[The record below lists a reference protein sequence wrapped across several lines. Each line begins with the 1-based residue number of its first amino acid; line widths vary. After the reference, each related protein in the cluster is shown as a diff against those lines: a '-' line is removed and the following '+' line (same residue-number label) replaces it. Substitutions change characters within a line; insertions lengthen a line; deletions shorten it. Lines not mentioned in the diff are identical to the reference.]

1 MWTLRYHDGTLVVD
15 GASEADLA
23 HLPAGF
29 VWDRRVRAPRGD
41 ALHYPA
47 LVLDLLALG
56 LPFADEARAWDR
68 LSVPHRA
75 QRTPRDYQQGA
86 LDAWVA
92 AQRRGVV
99 VLPTGSGK
107 TFVAELAIAHTQRP
121 TLVVAPTLDL
131 VGQWHARLEASFG
144 VEVGIVGGGHHD
156 VRALT
161 VTTYD
166 SAYLHLARYGD
177 RFGLLVFDEVHHL
190 PAPGYLTATAA
201 SMAPFRLGLTAT
213 LEREDG
219 REAALVDT
227 VGPVVFRRD
236 ITDLSGEY
244 LADYETITL
253 TVALSDTERAAYD
266 AARKRFRDFIASR
279 GIRLGGPGGWNHFL
293 RESARSRAG
302 REAFQAY
309 QVSRRIQHGTE
320 GKLDLLST
328 LLGEEWGRRV
338 LIFTNDNATAYRIS
352 REFLVPCISHQT
364 DVKERRAL
372 LDAFEAGSLPV
383 LVTSK
388 VLNEGVDLP
397 AAEVAI
403 VLSGSGTVR
412 EHVQR
417 LGRILRPGNGK
428 QATLYEVV
436 AADTTEVNTSQR
448 RRRHDAY
455 R

>member
-1 MWTLRYHDGTLVVD
+1 MWTLTFHDGTLVVRGAPRDAVD
-15 GASEADLA
+15 G
-23 HLPAGF
+23 LPSGF
-29 VWDRRVRAPRGD
+29 RWDDRVGAPRG
-41 ALHYPA
+41 PA
-47 LVLDLLALG
+47 GTYSELVLDLLG
-56 LPFADEARAWDR
+56 RGQDYTDEARSWNR
-68 LSVPHRA
+68 LPLVHVA

-86 LDAWVA
+86 VA
-92 AQRRGVV
+92 AWLAADRRGSV

-107 TFVAELAIAHTQRP
+107 TFVAELAIASACRP

-131 VGQWHARLEASFG
+131 VGQWHDRLRAAFG
-144 VEVGIVGGGHHD
+144 VEPGIIGGGFHELAD
-156 VRALT
+156 LT

-166 SAYLHLARYGD
+166 SAYLHMARYGD

-190 PAPGYLTATAA
+190 PAPGYLQVTNQA
-201 SMAPFRLGLTAT
+201 MAPFRLGLTAT

-219 REAALVDT
+219 REELLVDRI
-227 VGPVVFRRD
+227 GPVVYRRD
-236 ITDLSGEY
+236 ITDLSGKV

-253 TVALSDTERAAYD
+253 TVQLTASERERYD
-266 AARKRFRDFIASR
+266 EMRGKFKAFVASR
-279 GIRLGGPGGWNHFL
+279 GIRLGAPRGWQHFL
-293 RESARSRAG
+293 RETARSRAG
-302 REAFQAY
+302 REAFLAY
-309 QVSRRIQHGTE
+309 QTSRKIQHGTDQ
-320 GKLDLLST
+320 KIDLLAT
-328 LLGEEWGRRV
+328 LLMEEHGRRSI
-338 LIFTNDNATAYRIS
+338 IFTNDNATAYRIS

-364 DVKERRAL
+364 DIKERRRI
-372 LDAFEAGSLPV
+372 LDAFQAGTLPV

-417 LGRILRPGNGK
+417 LGRILRPGHGK
-428 QATLYEVV
+428 QATLYEIV
-436 AADTTEVNTSQR
+436 AADTAEVSTSSR